1 MGLTNVVGA
10 CVLFGVL
17 YGRFKSP
24 YRIVPD
30 RMGMCRSLPPV
41 VSVEVGLWRVH
52 VETWTRRDMDASVIF
67 YHLECWRLSTLLSL
81 PEIYMSLL
89 LFIHHSPQLSKLPR
103 P

>member
-52 VETWTRRDMDASVIF
+52 VETWTRLSSFIILSVGG
-67 YHLECWRLSTLLSL
+67 Y
-81 PEIYMSLL
+81 
-89 LFIHHSPQLSKLPR
+89 QLYLAYQR
-103 P
+103 YT